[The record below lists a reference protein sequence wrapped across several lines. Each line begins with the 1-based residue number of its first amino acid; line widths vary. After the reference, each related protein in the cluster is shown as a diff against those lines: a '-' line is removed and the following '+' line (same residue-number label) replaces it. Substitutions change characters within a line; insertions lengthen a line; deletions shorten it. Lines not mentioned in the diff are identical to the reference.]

1 MWSLVIQP
9 SVGVSRRFTP
19 LIALFL
25 GAGCESMA
33 PSGHPFEP
41 VAAERAVPPAGL
53 PTDLDFAPVEPLKL
67 TSEQMAAGTVA
78 IGTAAGVDVD
88 SLPVPSG
95 TEAPPARGGAPSGT
109 VTAPPPAAD
118 LPPLALARPWPVRL
132 LSTLP
137 QAQPPRAI
145 LGMPDGSERVV
156 SPGSMVAE
164 AGIVVMMIGADRV
177 QLAKIEPAGDHA
189 AIQTLELSAQY
200 TSPGR

>member
-1 MWSLVIQP
+1 MSSPHVMP
-9 SVGVSRRFTP
+9 AVGRFRRFVP
-19 LIALFL
+19 WFALFL

-41 VAAERAVPPAGL
+41 LEVEPTAAAAVPAAEV
-53 PTDLDFAPVEPLKL
+53 DFTPVEPLKL

-95 TEAPPARGGAPSGT
+95 TEAPPAGGGPSAAP
-109 VTAPPPAAD
+109 VAPPAAPTAPPM
-118 LPPLALARPWPVRL
+118 ALASPWPVRL

-145 LGMPDGSERVV
+145 LGLPDGSERVV

-164 AGIVVMMIGADRV
+164 AGVVVMMIGPDHV

-189 AIQTLELSAQY
+189 AIQTVELNAQY
-200 TSPGR
+200 TAPPR